1 MKSGLVFRLASGG
14 GVSSNPMKPRVTD
27 FIPSTED
34 KKRAMELGILPL
46 LSVFDRHRTTV
57 SQGRAI
63 YGRAAAPAFV
73 LAVHEICTIRHAA
86 REFPLF
92 VVRDPIPPPKGE
104 LPGANG
110 HCGIHGLGRLAAEPR
125 SIIRYL
131 QSELVRIADRI
142 LPAMEDVSLDPV

>member
-1 MKSGLVFRLASGG
+1 
-14 GVSSNPMKPRVTD
+14 MKPRVTD

-34 KKRAMELGILPL
+34 KARGIASGIGPL

-63 YGRAAAPAFV
+63 YGSVSAPAFV
-73 LAVHEICTIRHAA
+73 LAVHEICTIQHAA

-92 VVRDPIPPPKGE
+92 VVRDPISPPKGD

-110 HCGIHGLGRLAAEPR
+110 HCGIHGLGRLLGEPR
-125 SIIRYL
+125 SVIRYL
-131 QSELVRIADRI
+131 QSELVRIADCI
-142 LPAMEDVSLDPV
+142 LPAMEDVSPDPVTGKFG